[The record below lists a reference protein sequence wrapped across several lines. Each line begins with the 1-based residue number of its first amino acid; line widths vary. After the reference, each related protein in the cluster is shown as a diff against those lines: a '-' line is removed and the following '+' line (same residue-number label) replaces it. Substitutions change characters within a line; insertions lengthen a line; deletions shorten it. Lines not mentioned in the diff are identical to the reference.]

1 MSNIQGKIKYDVL
14 NDLFRMGDLTH
25 PDILQKEITDCMKKF
40 NKTQY
45 TIERN
50 NSKLGFFSK
59 SKVQPVQKTFTEPY
73 KFIHAIRNGVVSGVS
88 TTVPD
93 EYFVTLWFQIQDI
106 RSVIEV
112 KAIAKRCQSN
122 NLFADLKTLDA
133 LDRVL
138 ENKQVY
144 QDL

>member
-14 NDLFRMGDLTH
+14 NELFRMGDLTH
-25 PDILQKEITDCMKKF
+25 PDTLQKEITDCMKKF

-50 NSKLGFFSK
+50 NSKCGFFSRNK
-59 SKVQPVQKTFTEPY
+59 YQPVQKIFIEPY
-73 KFIHAIRNGVVSGVS
+73 KFIHAIRNGVISDVSS
-88 TTVPD
+88 TMPD
-93 EYFVTLWFQIQDI
+93 DYFVTLWFQIQDI

-112 KAIAKRCQSN
+112 KAVAKRCQSN
-122 NLFADLKTLDA
+122 NMYADLKTLDA

-138 ENKQVY
+138 ESKQVY
-144 QDL
+144 REL